1 MSIPDAALFAAKLRF
16 RAVLMTAFSFVLGV
30 LPLVQAAG
38 AGAASR
44 ISLGTAV
51 FGGMLVA
58 AIGGTL
64 LIPAF
69 YAAVQKLIE
78 LCSRKK
84 A

>member
-1 MSIPDAALFAAKLRF
+1 M
-16 RAVLMTAFSFVLGV
+16 
-30 LPLVQAAG
+30 PLVRASG

-69 YAAVQKLIE
+69 YAAVQKLVE
-78 LCSRKK
+78 SCSGRKEVK
-84 A
+84 K